1 MPIMTPNPNGA
12 GANASSENTPTS
24 RGIAMATATEY
35 LAARFNSFLENIS
48 PTSVIYFRDS
58 TFCQHVVADSNK
70 NFKLLFS
77 GEIMWLSTCSDHLEH
92 LCFSSDHDQR

>member
-1 MPIMTPNPNGA
+1 MTPIA
-12 GANASSENTPTS
+12 TVQVQTKSDKTPGS
-24 RGIAMATATEY
+24 RGIASAIAKEY
-35 LAARFNSFLENIS
+35 LAARLISFLENIS

-77 GEIMWLSTCSDHLEH
+77 GEIMW
-92 LCFSSDHDQR
+92 

>member
-1 MPIMTPNPNGA
+1 MTPNPNGA

-58 TFCQHVVADSNK
+58 TFCQHIVADSNK
-70 NFKLLFS
+70 DLKLF
-77 GEIMWLSTCSDHLEH
+77 LSSE
-92 LCFSSDHDQR
+92 SVG

>member
-24 RGIAMATATEY
+24 RGIAIASATEY

-58 TFCQHVVADSNK
+58 TFCQHIVADSNK

-77 GEIMWLSTCSDHLEH
+77 GEIMWCCSLCNHLEH
-92 LCFSSDHDQR
+92 LCLVSNHYQR